1 MTEQGAAALGDA
13 KDRFFRWLGDEAYP
27 LWFSAGVDRDGFGFF
42 EKIQPDGTPLR
53 SPRRARVV
61 GRQIYCFSQ
70 AHRFGW
76 TGPAKEVIRHGL
88 DALPRFLR
96 RDDGLACT
104 LVSDE
109 GEPVNCAIDLYD
121 QAFVL
126 FGLAAALPFA
136 DDPVPLIARADR
148 LRETLIAHLGHPV
161 AGFEETAPRT
171 LPLKANPHMHMLEAV
186 LAWAEAAANP
196 APWNALADQIAE
208 LALAR
213 FIDPATGALHEFFD
227 GDWNRMGGDLAVVE
241 PGHQF
246 EWGWLLMRWGLL
258 RGREDAL
265 VTGKWLVHI
274 GEDHG
279 LDPARGVLFAELHP
293 DLSLRDPVSR
303 LWPQTERIKA
313 WVLLAE
319 NAGDDA
325 ALKHSALGKA
335 AEAVNA
341 IMRYFRA
348 DLPGSWFDRMTP
360 DGTLIEEPA
369 PASSFYHIVCAAQ
382 VLKDHE

>member
-1 MTEQGAAALGDA
+1 MTEQGAAALNNA
-13 KDRFFRWLGDEAYP
+13 RDRFFHWLRDEAYP
-27 LWFSAGVDRDGFGFF
+27 LWLRAGVDHDGFGFF
-42 EKIQPDGTPLR
+42 EKINPDGTPLR
-53 SPRRARVV
+53 SHRRARVV

-70 AHRFGW
+70 AHRLGW
-76 TGPAKEVIRHGL
+76 SGPAADVIRHGL
-88 DALPRFLR
+88 DALPRFMR

-104 LVSDE
+104 LVSDT
-109 GEPVNCAIDLYD
+109 GEPVNSAIDLYD

-126 FGLAAALPFA
+126 FGLAAALPFV
-136 DDPVPLIARADR
+136 DNPSPLIARADR

-161 AGFEETAPRT
+161 AGFEEASPRT

-186 LAWAEAAANP
+186 LAWAEAAADP
-196 APWNALADQIAE
+196 GPWNALADQIAE

-213 FIDPATGALHEFFD
+213 FIDPETHALHEFFD
-227 GDWNRMGGDLAVVE
+227 GDWSRMDGDLAVVE

-258 RGREDAL
+258 REREDAFEVGKRL
-265 VTGKWLVHI
+265 VITGETWGV
-274 GEDHG
+274 
-279 LDPARGVLFAELHP
+279 DPSRGVLFAELHP
-293 DLSLRDPVSR
+293 DLTLRDPVSR

-319 NAGDDA
+319 NGGGDA
-325 ALKHSALGKA
+325 ALARA

-341 IMRYFRA
+341 LMRYFRT
-348 DLPGSWFDRMTP
+348 DLPGSWYDRMTP
-360 DGTLIEEPA
+360 DGALIEEPA

-382 VLKDHE
+382 VLKDHA

>member
-1 MTEQGAAALGDA
+1 MTEQGAAALNNA
-13 KDRFFRWLGDEAYP
+13 RDRFFHWLRDEAYP
-27 LWFSAGVDRDGFGFF
+27 LWLRAGVDHDGFGFF
-42 EKIQPDGTPLR
+42 EKINSDGTPLR
-53 SPRRARVV
+53 GHRRARVV

-76 TGPAKEVIRHGL
+76 SGPAADVIRHGL

-104 LVSDE
+104 LVSDT
-109 GEPVNCAIDLYD
+109 GEPVNSAIDLYD

-126 FGLAAALPFA
+126 FGLAAALPFV
-136 DDPVPLIARADR
+136 DDPAPLIARADR

-161 AGFEETAPRT
+161 AGFEEASPRT

-186 LAWAEAAANP
+186 LAWSDV
-196 APWNALADQIAE
+196 APEPMPWDVLADQIAE

-213 FIDPATGALHEFFD
+213 FIDPETHALHEFFD
-227 GDWNRMGGDLAVVE
+227 GDWNRMGGDLAIVE

-258 RGREDAL
+258 REREDAFETGKRL
-265 VTGKWLVHI
+265 VVTGETWGV
-274 GEDHG
+274 
-279 LDPARGVLFAELHP
+279 DPSRGVLFAELHP
-293 DLSLRDPVSR
+293 DLTLRDPVSR

-319 NAGDDA
+319 NGGGDA
-325 ALKHSALGKA
+325 ALARA

-341 IMRYFRA
+341 LMRYFRT
-348 DLPGSWFDRMTP
+348 DLPGSWFDRMTL
-360 DGTLIEEPA
+360 DGALIEEPA

-382 VLKDHE
+382 VLKDHA